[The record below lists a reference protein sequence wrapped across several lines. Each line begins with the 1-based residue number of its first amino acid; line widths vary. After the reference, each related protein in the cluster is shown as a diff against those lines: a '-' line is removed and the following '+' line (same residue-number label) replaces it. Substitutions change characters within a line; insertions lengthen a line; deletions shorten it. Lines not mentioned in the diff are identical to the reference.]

1 MGFNEQ
7 DYHLLKTHQSS
18 GGKPYKLAANKKTT
32 VAQLELSVNVDNLN
46 DIVVILN
53 VPALGSSAQWP
64 SLVLQFTGDGLDKQ
78 IHQIECSK
86 TARTVHTITFNNT
99 NGFYELS
106 YSSPA
111 NGEIGFNQ
119 KGWVA
124 KTLNPA
130 YTGNVGGKAGIPVN
144 NIKVS
149 VDGLGA
155 DENLPVGV
163 QMLVYA
169 RWNIILVWN
178 LIYRITT
185 SSSQLLILLKRI

>member
-1 MGFNEQ
+1 MNCNPHMPFSEQ

-18 GGKPYKLAANKKTT
+18 GGSGKPYGLVTVEKNT
-32 VAQLELSVNVDNLN
+32 VAQLELVANVDNLN

-53 VPALGSSAQWP
+53 IPALGSAVQST
-64 SLVLQFTGDGLDKQ
+64 SLVFQLTGDGLDKQ
-78 IHQIECSK
+78 IYQIECSK
-86 TARTVHTITFNNT
+86 TDRTVHFITFKNT
-99 NGFYELS
+99 DGFYELS

-111 NGEIGFNQ
+111 NGKIGFNQ

-130 YTGNVGGKAGIPVN
+130 YTSNVGGKAGIPVTK
-144 NIKVS
+144 ITAS
-149 VDGLGA
+149 VDSLGA

-169 RWNIILVWN
+169 R
-178 LIYRITT
+178 
-185 SSSQLLILLKRI
+185 

>member
-1 MGFNEQ
+1 MNYNPRMGFNEQ

-18 GGKPYKLAANKKTT
+18 GGKPYELITVVKNT
-32 VAQLELSVNVDNLN
+32 VAQLELVADVDNLN

-53 VPALGSSAQWP
+53 VPALGSAAVSNQ
-64 SLVLQFTGDGLDKQ
+64 LVLQFTGDGLDKQ
-78 IHQIECSK
+78 IYEINCNK
-86 TARTVHTITFNNT
+86 TQRTVHVITFNNT

-111 NGEIGFNQ
+111 NGEIGLNQ

-130 YTGNVGGKAGIPVN
+130 YTGNVGGKAGIPVTK
-144 NIKVS
+144 IAVS
-149 VDGLGA
+149 VDSLGE
-155 DENLPVGV
+155 DQNLPVGI

-169 RWNIILVWN
+169 R
-178 LIYRITT
+178 
-185 SSSQLLILLKRI
+185 

>member
-1 MGFNEQ
+1 MGFSEQ

-18 GGKPYKLAANKKTT
+18 GGKPYELVVVKKNTA
-32 VAQLELSVNVDNLN
+32 AQLQLVADVDNLN

-53 VPALGSSAQWP
+53 VPELGSSAQVDE
-64 SLVLQFTGDGLDKQ
+64 LTLQFTGAGLDKRVYQ
-78 IHQIECSK
+78 ITCNK
-86 TARTVHTITFNNT
+86 TKRTVHVITFNNT

-111 NGEIGFNQ
+111 NGKIGLDQ

-130 YTGNVGGKAGIPVN
+130 YTENAGGKTGIPVN
-144 NIKVS
+144 KITVS
-149 VDGLGA
+149 VDNLLD

-169 RWNIILVWN
+169 R
-178 LIYRITT
+178 
-185 SSSQLLILLKRI
+185 